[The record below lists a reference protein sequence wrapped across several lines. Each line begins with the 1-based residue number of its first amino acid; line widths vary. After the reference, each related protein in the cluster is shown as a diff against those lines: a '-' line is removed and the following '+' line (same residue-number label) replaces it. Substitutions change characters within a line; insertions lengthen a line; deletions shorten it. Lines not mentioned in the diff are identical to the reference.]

1 MLKTHAPSR
10 IELIKEAIE
19 PIKQE
24 GRDCCI
30 GGGYYHDNPYPADT
44 ANHRYWN
51 SGMDEQRELEAKVRA
66 AAKRRLEAGRG
77 KL

>member
-1 MLKTHAPSR
+1 MLKPHAESP
-10 IELIKEAIE
+10 IEFIKAARE

-24 GRDCCI
+24 GRDCCV
-30 GGGYYHDNPYPADT
+30 GGGYYNDNPYPPET

-66 AAKRRLEAGRG
+66 QAKARRGGA
-77 KL
+77 